1 MDVFRINKTT
11 TKTNNQCS
19 SSFYN
24 VYNIY
29 ITNNLAE
36 RGKAHDMVLHD
47 GGASLNATYGS
58 VMTCDMPR
66 IYTSTYVGG
75 KNPK

>member
-1 MDVFRINKTT
+1 
-11 TKTNNQCS
+11 
-19 SSFYN
+19 
-24 VYNIY
+24 
-29 ITNNLAE
+29 
-36 RGKAHDMVLHD
+36 MVLHD